1 MTLPVSEAAA
11 ARSQAHDELLS
22 IFRLTENGLNGT
34 RPALAPVL

>member
-1 MTLPVSEAAA
+1 MNCPVSQAAA
-11 ARSQAHDELLS
+11 ARSQANGELLS